1 MTCAKPRVQ
10 PGVRQRRRRALVNLK
25 PSQQPAMNC
34 PACCSEIDDRSYRCM
49 ECQGICSYRRLCWR
63 YRYIVFVLV
72 ALIGFWT
79 IKGYVGR
86 WFASDY
92 EKLPEGAL
100 VSDATT
106 LSWLGLRDKGWFC
119 EEPHYKGRLLHLRH
133 KVFQPKDVIVFVHG
147 FIGDYVNTW
156 GKPKVLLDDPRFN
169 RNYDFVF
176 YGFKTALF
184 GDVPAFDEEAARL
197 DRLLTHLEE
206 DYKTITIV
214 THSKGGLLAMRTLLN
229 RAKDFPNKQPYK
241 IHRIVM
247 FTPLTE
253 NVSLAQQPDF
263 VKLLGKQSTDIA
275 QMQASTYSELGRVKE
290 DLKALLDPQ
299 DPLAAARTEAFI
311 KGVAEHLYI
320 INAERDEVV
329 DVGPNGEKIVS
340 EALRRLSQLPT
351 LGPSRLVTL
360 RYSDIGGTEEDAR
373 ETKSGVENPAYA
385 HGIVVKMG
393 AQQEFSFFDH
403 FEELLFDR
411 IGTPPRSS
419 AANVEQIRQT
429 TQERIQDT
437 IFEMNKFVVD
447 KNPMVGLAWKDI
459 ADAVQAK
466 FKDVPEPART
476 KQIEDLTRQTY
487 YVYIFLSLYARMDGL
502 RSRGILSPNDDMIV
516 TWQRSWL
523 PNLMRSEIGRWMLD
537 NNLMEYYSETMIKD
551 LREAAVEPGE
561 PSPTPPVS
569 TH

>member
-1 MTCAKPRVQ
+1 MK
-10 PGVRQRRRRALVNLK
+10 
-25 PSQQPAMNC
+25 C
-34 PACCSEIDDRSYRCM
+34 PACCAEIDDRSYRCR
-49 ECQGICSYRRLCWR
+49 ECHGICSYRRLCWR
-63 YRYIVFVLV
+63 YRYIVFVIV

-79 IKGYVGR
+79 VKGYVRR
-86 WFASDY
+86 WYANDY
-92 EKLPEGAL
+92 DKLPEGAL

-133 KVFQPKDVIVFVHG
+133 MVFQPKDVIVFVHG

-176 YGFKTALF
+176 YGFKTALY
-184 GDVPAFDEEAARL
+184 GDVPAFEEEAARL

-206 DYKTITIV
+206 DYKSITIV

-253 NVSLAQQPDF
+253 NVSLAGQEEL
-263 VKLLGKQSTDIA
+263 VNLLGKQSTDIA
-275 QMQASTYSELGRVKE
+275 QMQANTYSELGRVKE
-290 DLKALLDPQ
+290 DLKALLDAQ
-299 DPLAAARTEAFI
+299 DPLAAARKEAFI
-311 KGVAEHLYI
+311 KDVAEHLYI

-329 DVGPNGEKIVS
+329 DVGPNGEKIIS
-340 EALRRLSQLPT
+340 EALRKLSQLPT
-351 LGPSRLVTL
+351 LGPPRLVTL
-360 RYSDIGGTEEDAR
+360 RYSDIGGSEEEAR
-373 ETKSGVENPAYA
+373 EKKSGVRDPAYA

-393 AQQEFSFFDH
+393 GQQEFSFFNH

-411 IGTPPRSS
+411 IGTPPRNS

-429 TQERIQDT
+429 SNDRIGNT
-437 IFEMNKFVVD
+437 VFEMNKFVVD
-447 KNPMVGLAWKDI
+447 KNPMVGLAWRNI
-459 ADAVQAK
+459 SDAVQAK
-466 FKDVPEPART
+466 FRDVPEPARH
-476 KQIEDLTRQTY
+476 KQIEDRTKQTY
-487 YVYIFLSLYARMDGL
+487 YVYIFLDLYARMDDL
-502 RSRGILSPNDDMIV
+502 RSRGIMSPNDDMIV
-516 TWQRSWL
+516 EWKHDWL
-523 PNLMRSEIGRWMLD
+523 PNLMGSEIGRWMLD
-537 NNLMEYYSETMIKD
+537 NNLMEYYSESMIKD
-551 LREAAVEPGE
+551 LREAVAA
-561 PSPTPPVS
+561 SAKSRTPPVD